1 MATYYEVMNL
11 LEKAYKDLNEPT
23 SNQQGMPAHLRCVA
37 ADFAKAR
44 ALIKKLERTAKRRAK
59 VWEDELFWEKE

>member
-23 SNQQGMPAHLRCVA
+23 PNQQAMPSHLRCVA

-44 ALIKKLERTAKRRAK
+44 ALIKKMERTAKRRAK
-59 VWEDELFWEKE
+59 IWEHELFWEKQ

>member
-11 LEKAYKDLNEPT
+11 LEDAHRKLNEATP
-23 SNQQGMPAHLRCVA
+23 NQQAMPSHLRSVA

-44 ALIKKLERTAKRRAK
+44 LLIKKMERAAKRRAR
-59 VWEDELFWEKE
+59 VWESELYWK